1 MSGLETN
8 KIAAAILAA
17 GVIASTTGLI
27 SEIVTHTE
35 YPMERAYPIA
45 VATAEPIE
53 SAPEPALE
61 AIGPLLA
68 AADLGAGEKVAKKCS
83 TCHTFEEGGA
93 NKLGPNLYDI
103 VGRGIAAVEGFS
115 YSAALQEKA
124 GESWDFENLSAF
136 LAKPKDWA
144 PGTKMAFAGLKS
156 SGDRAALLM
165 YLRSL
170 SANPRAL
177 PE

>member
-8 KIAAAILAA
+8 KIAAAIIAA
-17 GVIASTTGLI
+17 GVIASTTGLVA
-27 SEIVTHTE
+27 EIVTHSEHPT
-35 YPMERAYPIA
+35 ERAYPIA
-45 VATAEPIE
+45 VATAEPTE

-103 VGRGIAAVEGFS
+103 IGRDIAAAEGYS

-124 GESWDFENLSAF
+124 GEAWHFENLNAF

-144 PGTKMAFAGLKS
+144 PGTKMTFAGLKS
-156 SGDRAALLM
+156 SADRAAMIM
-165 YLRSL
+165 YLRSVR
-170 SANPRAL
+170 ANPRAL